1 MVCKKECRKAGST
14 MVFTNEKCVGCNK
27 CIRSCPV
34 LTANVAEKGKINIDE
49 AMCIQCGACFDNC
62 MHEARDFEDDTAKFL
77 SDLKAGK
84 RFSVIVAP
92 AFIANYPKEYKK
104 IYGYLKSLGVAHIY
118 SVSFG
123 ADITTWAYISYLKET
138 GKTGLI
144 SQPCPAIVNYIEKY
158 QPELIPMLVPLH
170 SPMMA
175 EAVYLKKYKKVTEDL
190 VFLSPCIAKRLEIND
205 KNTGGYVKYNVT
217 FKKLMEAI
225 GTAYKT
231 AQEADEESSYGLG
244 ARYPKPGGLKECV
257 HFFLGNRTAVLQVE
271 GESEAYKFL
280 KEYAHRKTNLP
291 FMVDILNCQKGC
303 IRGTATDE
311 KIDDIDVE
319 LAINEMNKLVVNEAK
334 PARGNSRNPWNSAL
348 TPEKRWEYFCEQFK
362 DLNIHDFGRSYSN
375 KKVNVQ
381 TPTEQEMDAIF
392 CEMGKET
399 RESRHIDC
407 SCCGY
412 HTCRDMVSAIY
423 NGVNQ
428 KENCIYYI
436 KALAERE
443 KEEIESIHQENIR
456 EQEDRNEKIRHIKEQ
471 FEYLNEGIAELSKVN
486 DVTADDAGNV
496 AEVVRAVTEQCEIIS
511 QSLELFMEFSDL
523 YVSSN
528 QSIAGIAN
536 KTNLLSLNASI
547 EAARAG
553 EMGRGFSVVAGE
565 IRTLASS
572 TKELI
577 EINDKQAAET
587 LPRIKDSIEQIQNL
601 LEGIFA
607 LNERVVNIA
616 ATTEEISAQSD
627 TIRNLS
633 DDIQNTVNTI

>member
-1 MVCKKECRKAGST
+1 

-34 LTANVAEKGKINIDE
+34 LTANVAEDGKININQE
-49 AMCIQCGACFDNC
+49 MCIQCGACFDNC
-62 MHEARDFEDDTAKFL
+62 MHEARDFDDDTAKFL
-77 SDLKAGK
+77 SDLKNGK
-84 RFSVIVAP
+84 KFSVIVAP
-92 AFIANYPKEYKK
+92 AFIANYPTEYKK

-123 ADITTWAYISYLKET
+123 ADITTWAYISYLKNT

-175 EAVYLKKYKKVTEDL
+175 EAVYLKKYKKITEDL

-225 GTAYKT
+225 GDAYLS
-231 AQEADEESSYGLG
+231 AQEAEEESGYGLG

-257 HFFLGNRTAVLQVE
+257 HFFLGNQTAVLQIE
-271 GESEAYKFL
+271 GEAEAYKFL

-311 KIDDIDVE
+311 KIDDVDVE
-319 LAINEMNKLVVNEAK
+319 LAINEMNKLVVNEIK
-334 PARGNSRNPWNSAL
+334 PARNNSRNPWNSAL
-348 TPEKRWEYFCEQFK
+348 SLEKRWEYFCEQFK
-362 DLNIHDFGRSYSN
+362 DLDIRDFNRNYTDKHVKIQIPN
-375 KKVNVQ
+375 
-381 TPTEQEMDAIF
+381 EQEINAIF
-392 CEMGKET
+392 DDMGKMT
-399 RESRHIDC
+399 QESRHIDC

-412 HTCRDMVSAIY
+412 HTCKDMASAIY
-423 NGVNQ
+423 NGVNK

-436 KALAERE
+436 KALADRE
-443 KEEIESIHQENIR
+443 KEEIEKIHLTSVEDQEN
-456 EQEDRNEKIRHIKEQ
+456 RNVKIQHIIEQ
-471 FEYLNEGIAELSKVN
+471 FEHLNEGITELSNVN
-486 DVTADDAGNV
+486 NVTAEDAGNV
-496 AEVVRAVTEQCEIIS
+496 AQVVSEVATQCEVIRK
-511 QSLELFMEFSDL
+511 SLELFIGFSDL
-523 YVSSN
+523 YVESN
-528 QSIAGIAN
+528 RNIAGIAN

-553 EMGRGFSVVAGE
+553 EMGKGFAVVADE
-565 IRTLASS
+565 IRSLASS

-577 EINDKQAAET
+577 EINDKQAADT
-587 LPRIKDSIEQIQNL
+587 LPKIKESIDLIKHLLDSIYV
-601 LEGIFA
+601 
-607 LNERVVNIA
+607 LNERVVSIA

-627 TIRNLS
+627 MIRNLS
-633 DDIQNTVNTI
+633 DAIQSTVNAI

>member
-1 MVCKKECRKAGST
+1 
-14 MVFTNEKCVGCNK
+14 MVFTNERCVGCNK

-34 LTANVAEKGKINIDE
+34 LTANVAEGSKININE
-49 AMCIQCGACFDNC
+49 EMCIQCGACFDNC
-62 MHEARDFEDDTAKFL
+62 MHDARDFEDDTAKFL
-77 SDLKAGK
+77 NDLKTGK

-92 AFIANYPKEYKK
+92 AFVANYPTEYKK

-138 GKTGLI
+138 GKKGLI

-190 VFLSPCIAKRLEIND
+190 VFLSPCIAKKLEIND
-205 KNTGGYVKYNVT
+205 KNTGGYIKYNVT

-225 GTAYKT
+225 GGAYHNAK
-231 AQEADEESSYGLG
+231 EAEEESSYGLG

-257 HFFLGNRTAVLQVE
+257 HFFLGNQTAVLQVE
-271 GESEAYKFL
+271 GEEEAYKFL
-280 KEYAHRKTNLP
+280 KEYAHRKTNHP

-319 LAINEMNKLVVNEAK
+319 LAINEMNKLVVNEAR
-334 PARGNSRNPWNSAL
+334 PARNNKYNPWNSAL
-348 TPEKRWEYFCEQFK
+348 SLEKRWEYFCKQFK
-362 DLNIHDFGRSYSN
+362 ELDIRDFSRAYN
-375 KKVNVQ
+375 DKRVKCQ
-381 TPTEQEMDAIF
+381 TPNEKEMDEIF
-392 CEMGKET
+392 TDMGKISN
-399 RESRHIDC
+399 ESRRIDC

-412 HTCRDMVSAIY
+412 HTCKDMVSAIY
-423 NGVNQ
+423 NGVNR

-436 KALAERE
+436 KSLAEQE
-443 KEEIESIHQENIR
+443 KEEIEIVHRENVKEQEERNDKICHIR
-456 EQEDRNEKIRHIKEQ
+456 EE
-471 FEYLNEGIAELSKVN
+471 FEELNAGIAELSKVN
-486 DVTADDAGNV
+486 DITAEDAESV
-496 AEVVRAVTEQCEIIS
+496 AQIVNEVATQCEVIS
-511 QSLELFMEFSDL
+511 KSLELFIAFSDL
-523 YVSSN
+523 YVESN
-528 QSIAGIAN
+528 QNIAGIAN

-553 EMGRGFSVVAGE
+553 ELGKGFAVVAGE
-565 IRTLASS
+565 IRGLASS

-577 EINDKQAAET
+577 EVNDKQAAET
-587 LPRIKDSIEQIQNL
+587 LPRIKESIDLIKRLLDSIYVI
-601 LEGIFA
+601 
-607 LNERVVNIA
+607 NERVVNIA

-627 TIRNLS
+627 TIRSLS
-633 DDIQNTVNTI
+633 DMIQNTVNTI

>member
-1 MVCKKECRKAGST
+1 

-34 LTANVAEKGKINIDE
+34 PMANVAEVGKIDVNE
-49 AMCIQCGACFDNC
+49 ELCIQCGACFDNC
-62 MHEARDFEDDTAKFL
+62 MHEARDFDDDTAKFL
-77 SDLKAGK
+77 EDLKLGK
-84 RFSVIVAP
+84 KLSVIVAP

-175 EAVYLKKYKKVTEDL
+175 EAVYLKKYKKVTEEL
-190 VFLSPCIAKRLEIND
+190 VFLSPCIAKKMEIND

-217 FKKLMEAI
+217 FKKLMKAI
-225 GTAYKT
+225 GNAYQGAK
-231 AQEADEESSYGLG
+231 EAEEECSYGLG

-257 HFFLGNRTAVLQVE
+257 HFFLGNTTSVLQVE
-271 GESEAYKFL
+271 GEEEAYQFL
-280 KEYAHRKTNLP
+280 KEYAHRKSKLP

-311 KIDDIDVE
+311 KIDEIDVE
-319 LAINEMNKLVVNEAK
+319 LAINEMNKLVVNQ
-334 PARGNSRNPWNSAL
+334 PGSARKNNRNPWNSAL
-348 TPEKRWEYFCEQFK
+348 SLEKRWEYFCEQFK
-362 DLNIHDFGRSYSN
+362 MLNISDFKRAYTGQ
-375 KKVNVQ
+375 KIKLKV
-381 TPTEQEMDAIF
+381 PSEQEINAIF
-392 CEMGKET
+392 MDMQKQTKE
-399 RESRHIDC
+399 SSQIDC

-412 HTCRDMVSAIY
+412 HTCKDMAIAIY
-423 NGVNQ
+423 NGVNK
-428 KENCIYYI
+428 KENCIYYV
-436 KALAERE
+436 KTLAEQERE
-443 KEEIESIHQENIR
+443 KIESIYNNNIE
-456 EQEDRNEKIRHIKEQ
+456 EQDIRNNKIHHIKEDLGQ
-471 FEYLNEGIAELSKVN
+471 LNLRIKELSNANNITAEDSEKAVCAVEGISAQCAEISK
-486 DVTADDAGNV
+486 
-496 AEVVRAVTEQCEIIS
+496 
-511 QSLELFMEFSDL
+511 SLELFVEFSNL
-523 YVSSN
+523 YMESN
-528 QSIAGIAN
+528 RNIAGIAN

-553 EMGRGFSVVAGE
+553 EMGKGFNVVAEE
-565 IRTLASS
+565 IRSLASS

-577 EINDKQAAET
+577 AVNDKQAAET
-587 LPRIKDSIEQIQNL
+587 LPRIKESIDMINNL
-601 LEGIFA
+601 LNSIYA
-607 LNERVVNIA
+607 LNERIVNIA

-627 TIRNLS
+627 TIRDLS
-633 DDIQNTVNTI
+633 DVVQNNVESI

>member
-1 MVCKKECRKAGST
+1 

-34 LTANVAEKGKINIDE
+34 LTANVAEAGKININE
-49 AMCIQCGACFDNC
+49 EMCIQCGACFDNC
-62 MHEARDFEDDTAKFL
+62 MHDARDFEDDTAKFL
-77 SDLKAGK
+77 SDLKSGK
-84 RFSVIVAP
+84 KFSVIVAP

-104 IYGYLKSLGVAHIY
+104 VYGYLKALGVAHIY

-138 GKTGLI
+138 KKAGLI

-190 VFLSPCIAKRLEIND
+190 VFLSPCIAKRLEVND

-225 GTAYKT
+225 GTAYRNAK
-231 AQEADEESSYGLG
+231 EADEESSYGLG

-257 HFFLGNRTAVLQVE
+257 HFFLGNQTSVLQVE
-271 GESEAYKFL
+271 GETEAYKFL
-280 KEYAHRKTNLP
+280 KEYAHRKANMP

-319 LAINEMNKLVVNEAK
+319 LAINEMNKLVVNEPK
-334 PARGNSRNPWNSAL
+334 PAKKDRRNPWNSAL
-348 TPEKRWEYFCEQFK
+348 SLEKRWEYFCELFK
-362 DLNIHDFGRSYSN
+362 ELDIHDFSRNYTN

-381 TPTEQEMDAIF
+381 IPNEKEMNAIF
-392 CEMGKET
+392 ADMGKVT
-399 RESRHIDC
+399 KESQHIDC

-412 HTCRDMVSAIY
+412 HTCKDMVSAIF
-423 NGVNQ
+423 NGANK

-436 KALAERE
+436 KALAEQE
-443 KEEIESIHQENIR
+443 KEEIECMHHDHIR
-456 EQEDRNEKIRHIKEQ
+456 EQEERNNKIQLIIEQ
-471 FEYLNEGIAELSKVN
+471 FEQLNEGITELSNVN
-486 DVTADDAGNV
+486 NITAEDAGNV
-496 AEVVRAVTEQCEIIS
+496 AQVVSEVAAQCEVIS
-511 QSLELFMEFSDL
+511 KSLELFIAFSDL
-523 YVSSN
+523 YLESN
-528 QSIAGIAN
+528 HSIEGIAN

-553 EMGRGFSVVAGE
+553 EMGKGFAVVAGE
-565 IRTLASS
+565 IRTLATS

-577 EINDKQAAET
+577 AVNDKQAADT
-587 LPRIKDSIEQIQNL
+587 LPRIKESIELIKKLLDSISV
-601 LEGIFA
+601 

-627 TIRNLS
+627 TIRDLS
-633 DDIQNTVNTI
+633 DVIQNTVSTI

>member
-1 MVCKKECRKAGST
+1 

-34 LTANVAEKGKINIDE
+34 LTANVAEEGKINVNE
-49 AMCIQCGACFDNC
+49 EMCIQCGACFDNC
-62 MHEARDFEDDTAKFL
+62 RHGARDYDDDTTSFL
-77 SDLKAGK
+77 SDLKKGK
-84 RFSVIVAP
+84 KFSVIVAP

-104 IYGYLKSLGVAHIY
+104 IYGYLKSLGVEHIY

-144 SQPCPAIVNYIEKY
+144 SQPCPAVVNYIEKY

-190 VFLSPCIAKRLEIND
+190 VFLSPCIAKRLEVND

-225 GTAYKT
+225 GTAYHSAK
-231 AQEADEESSYGLG
+231 EADEESSYGLG

-257 HFFLGNRTAVLQVE
+257 HFFLGNQTAVLQVE
-271 GESEAYKFL
+271 GEEEAYHFL
-280 KEYAHRKTNLP
+280 KEYAHRKENMP

-319 LAINEMNKLVVNEAK
+319 LAINEMNKLVVNEPK
-334 PARGNSRNPWNSAL
+334 PSKENKYNPWNSAL
-348 TPEKRWEYFCEQFK
+348 SLEKRWEYFCKLFK
-362 DLNIHDFGRSYSN
+362 GLDIRDFKRAYTD
-375 KKVNVQ
+375 KRVNVKV
-381 TPTEQEMDAIF
+381 PSSQELDAIF
-392 CEMGKET
+392 SDMGKDT
-399 RESRHIDC
+399 KASRHIDC

-412 HTCRDMVSAIY
+412 STCETMACAIY
-423 NGVNQ
+423 NGVNT
-428 KENCIYYI
+428 KENCIHYI
-436 KALAERE
+436 KALAEKE
-443 KEEIESIHQENIR
+443 KEEIELIHLENIKA
-456 EQEDRNEKIRHIKEQ
+456 QEERDKKIAYIAEQ
-471 FEYLNEGIAELSKVN
+471 FEHLNEGIAELTKVN
-486 DVTADDAGNV
+486 DVTADDTGSV
-496 AEVVRAVTEQCEIIS
+496 AAVVSEVMKECEVIS

-523 YVSSN
+523 YVKGN
-528 QSIAGIAN
+528 QDIAGIAN

-553 EMGRGFSVVAGE
+553 ELGKGFAVVAGE
-565 IRTLASS
+565 IRSLASS
-572 TKELI
+572 TKDLI
-577 EINDKQAAET
+577 ETNDKQAEET
-587 LPRIKDSIEQIQNL
+587 LPKIKESIETIKGLLDSIYS
-601 LEGIFA
+601 
-607 LNERVVNIA
+607 LNARVSNIA

-627 TIRNLS
+627 TIRHLS
-633 DDIQNTVNTI
+633 NEIQEEVKTI

>member
-1 MVCKKECRKAGST
+1 

-34 LTANVAEKGKINIDE
+34 LTANVAEEGKININE
-49 AMCIQCGACFDNC
+49 EMCIQCGACFDNC
-62 MHEARDFEDDTAKFL
+62 MHEARDFDDDTAKFL
-77 SDLKAGK
+77 SDLKSGRK
-84 RFSVIVAP
+84 FSVIVAP

-175 EAVYLKKYKKVTEDL
+175 EAVYLKKYKNVKEDL

-225 GTAYKT
+225 GGAYRT
-231 AQEADEESSYGLG
+231 AQEAEEESSYGLG

-257 HFFLGNRTAVLQVE
+257 HFFLGNQTAVLQIE
-271 GESEAYKFL
+271 GEAEAYKFL

-319 LAINEMNKLVVNEAK
+319 LAINEMNKLVVNEK
-334 PARGNSRNPWNSAL
+334 KTIKNKSHNPWNIAL
-348 TPEKRWEYFCEQFK
+348 SMEKRWEYFCEQFK
-362 DLNIHDFGRSYSN
+362 DLDIRDFGRGYADKHVKILVPS
-375 KKVNVQ
+375 
-381 TPTEQEMDAIF
+381 EQEMNAIF
-392 CEMGKET
+392 MDMGKT
-399 RESRHIDC
+399 TKESRHIDC

-412 HTCRDMVSAIY
+412 HTCKDMVSAIH

-436 KALAERE
+436 KSLAEQE
-443 KEEIESIHQENIR
+443 KAEIESIHLTNVE
-456 EQEDRNEKIRHIKEQ
+456 EQEERNAKIHHIIEE
-471 FEYLNEGIAELSKVN
+471 FDHLNEGINELSNVN
-486 DVTADDAGNV
+486 NVTAEDASSV
-496 AEVVRAVTEQCEIIS
+496 ATVVSEVTTQCEVIS
-511 QSLELFMEFSDL
+511 KSLELFIEFSDL
-523 YVSSN
+523 YLESN
-528 QSIAGIAN
+528 KNIEGIAN

-553 EMGRGFSVVAGE
+553 EMGKGFAVVAGE

-572 TKELI
+572 TKDLI
-577 EINDKQAAET
+577 AINDKQAAET
-587 LPRIKDSIEQIQNL
+587 LPKIKESIDLIKNLLDSISV
-601 LEGIFA
+601 

-616 ATTEEISAQSD
+616 ASTEEISAQSD

-633 DDIQNTVNTI
+633 DDIKDIVNSI